1 LILRNWAT
9 FSSEDHTMFHSRAV
23 LGMTGVLLLGLGLIP
38 ALAASERNDEPS
50 ALEKDSKGWI
60 DMLATAGSA
69 LDGWTRK
76 PIPADGKLNSQSQW
90 SLDPASGVLACKG
103 DGGHEWLRL
112 DQVLTDYIFHVEW
125 RFSPVPGKHGYN
137 SGVYVRNSSD
147 GRMWHQAQCGDASGG
162 YLFGATL
169 AAYAMQPFNLR
180 KDVHE
185 QRVRP
190 SGEWNTYEL
199 TCKGR
204 NITLWVN
211 GAVTCQWKA
220 CGVPRGYVGLEA
232 EGWRIE
238 FRNVKIKLL

>member
-1 LILRNWAT
+1 
-9 FSSEDHTMFHSRAV
+9 MFDARW
-23 LGMTGVLLLGLGLIP
+23 GMGTTIVLLLGLRLIP
-38 ALAASERNDEPS
+38 GPAASGTNDEPS

-60 DMLATAGSA
+60 EMLATAGPE

-76 PIPADGKLNSQSQW
+76 PIPADGQLNSQSQW
-90 SLDPASGVLACKG
+90 SLDPASGTVVCKG

-112 DQVLTDYIFHVEW
+112 DQVLTDYILHVEW
-125 RFSPVPGKHGYN
+125 RFSPIPGKRGYN
-137 SGVYVRNSSD
+137 SGVFVRNSSD
-147 GRMWHQAQCGDASGG
+147 ARMWHQAQCGDASGG
-162 YLFGATL
+162 YLFGETL
-169 AAYAMQPFNLR
+169 AAYSMERFSLR

-190 SGEWNTYEL
+190 AGEWNTYEL

-204 NITLWVN
+204 SVTLWVN